1 MVRMIYAVESET
13 ALRNILK
20 NVSLAI
26 YISSTLSSNKS
37 FSVIVSAIQLVHILL
52 EKIPHL
58 YVPLLESEGLNLILH
73 FSIFYFFY
81 F

>member
-20 NVSLAI
+20 EVSLAI
-26 YISSTLSSNKS
+26 YIASTLSCNKN

-52 EKIPHL
+52 DKIPHL
-58 YVPLLESEGLNLILH
+58 YVPLLESEGL
-73 FSIFYFFY
+73 S
-81 F
+81 